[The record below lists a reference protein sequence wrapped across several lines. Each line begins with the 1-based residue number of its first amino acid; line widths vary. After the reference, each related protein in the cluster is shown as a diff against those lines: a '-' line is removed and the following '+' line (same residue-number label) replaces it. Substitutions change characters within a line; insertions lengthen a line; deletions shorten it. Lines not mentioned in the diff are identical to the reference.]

1 MPDWATTGSLHL
13 LNFGR
18 GGSEELDVAGANNV
32 FVFGQSLLSLRLLGE
47 QDESVPGGAA
57 VWLLDKED
65 SVFLVQNIAGLLAA
79 SEELDLIEQNV
90 SV

>member
-1 MPDWATTGSLHL
+1 M
-13 LNFGR
+13 
-18 GGSEELDVAGANNV
+18 
-32 FVFGQSLLSLRLLGE
+32 FGQSLLSLRLLGE